1 MAFLNELVATQSAK
15 REVHVI
21 LDNFTSDKTGLLQ
34 RFFRRHPNVRSH
46 SMPNYPSWFHQVEA
60 WLRKRHYDVQ
70 DGDILNS
77 GSEQRRKIMRYL
89 RLYSKTAKPFQWKY

>member
-1 MAFLNELVATQSAK
+1 
-15 REVHVI
+15 
-21 LDNFTSDKTGLLQ
+21 
-34 RFFRRHPNVRSH
+34 
-46 SMPNYPSWFHQVEA
+46 MPNYPSWFHQVEA

-89 RLYSKTAKPFQWKY
+89 RLHSKTAKHFQWKY